1 MPSSSPVPTP
11 VPTMGLDVVGEV
23 WKSGSSMLTDVI
35 DLVASQPLLI
45 ILLVAL
51 PLVGLGIG
59 LFKRLV
65 R

>member
-1 MPSSSPVPTP
+1 MPSPSP

-23 WKSGSSMLTDVI
+23 WESGSSMLTDVI
-35 DLVASQPLLI
+35 DIVASQPLFI

>member
-1 MPSSSPVPTP
+1 MPSATPVPTP
-11 VPTMGLDVVGEV
+11 VPTMALDVIGEV
-23 WKSGSSMLTDVI
+23 WGSGSSMLTDVI
-35 DLVASQPLLI
+35 DIVASQPLLI

>member
-11 VPTMGLDVVGEV
+11 VPTMGFDVVGEV
-23 WKSGSSMLTDVI
+23 WESGSSMLTDVI
-35 DLVASQPLLI
+35 DIVASQPLLI

>member
-1 MPSSSPVPTP
+1 MPSSSPVPIP
-11 VPTMGLDVVGEV
+11 VPTMGLDVVGKV
-23 WKSGSSMLTDVI
+23 WESGSSMLTDVI
-35 DLVASQPLLI
+35 DIVASQPLLI

>member
-1 MPSSSPVPTP
+1 MPSASP

-23 WKSGSSMLTDVI
+23 WESGSSMLTDVI
-35 DLVASQPLLI
+35 DIVASQPLFI

>member
-1 MPSSSPVPTP
+1 MPTASPVPT
-11 VPTMGLDVVGEV
+11 MSLDVVGDV
-23 WKSGSSMLTDVI
+23 WQSGSSMLTDVI
-35 DLVASQPLLI
+35 DIVASQPLFI